1 MAQLLDILEFKP
13 DNFLVAPKEEWRIMS
28 IGSSKKA
35 GTQPRY
41 CAANCEDYLKDKDQ
55 KCGRFYEC
63 TKLVFD
69 MHKID
74 NGESMI
80 LIMFATETDPPYD
93 GLAWWVSEAQLVET
107 MGRLPNG
114 HIDIELGKKIVSA
127 MLKEFHALTNPPS
140 EGILIT

>member
-1 MAQLLDILEFKP
+1 
-13 DNFLVAPKEEWRIMS
+13 
-28 IGSSKKA
+28 
-35 GTQPRY
+35 
-41 CAANCEDYLKDKDQ
+41 
-55 KCGRFYEC
+55 
-63 TKLVFD
+63 

-93 GLAWWVSEAQLVET
+93 GLAWWVSEVQLVET
-107 MGRLPNG
+107 MCKLPNG
-114 HIDIELGKKIVSA
+114 RIDIELGKKIVSA